1 MRLWSQLWLFTI
13 KKRKKKKSKIK
24 IGSVLS
30 PTEPQQPVRAV
41 EQIASVLTVSPSK
54 GDLTFCESE
63 NLLPM

>member
-13 KKRKKKKSKIK
+13 KKKKKSKIK

-41 EQIASVLTVSPSK
+41 EQIASVLTVSPS
-54 GDLTFCESE
+54 
-63 NLLPM
+63 